1 MVPYSLRALSIEQL
15 GRVVL
20 ARHPR
25 PAVDHDHLVGA
36 VLGDEPGADHR
47 LERRRRPADLFLA
60 EIDLDL
66 GRDERRHDEG
76 CDESRGHQ
84 SLHACL
90 LWTRT
95 ALAKT
100 SAGELRVALPW
111 LVMIGSGLVH
121 IPVQMLKVNDT
132 SPILR
137 IEREPRR
144 QLPIVVVRT
153 MWQLSWRS
161 PKQPRSLEVKKGDR
175 VQL

>member
-1 MVPYSLRALSIEQL
+1 MLATHGRPSTMITLSAPSCATTQVPTIGSNVAGGLPTRFLRQ
-15 GRVVL
+15 
-20 ARHPR
+20 
-25 PAVDHDHLVGA
+25 VD
-36 VLGDEPGADHR
+36 
-47 LERRRRPADLFLA
+47 F
-60 EIDLDL
+60 DL
-66 GRDERRHDEG
+66 GREERRHDEG